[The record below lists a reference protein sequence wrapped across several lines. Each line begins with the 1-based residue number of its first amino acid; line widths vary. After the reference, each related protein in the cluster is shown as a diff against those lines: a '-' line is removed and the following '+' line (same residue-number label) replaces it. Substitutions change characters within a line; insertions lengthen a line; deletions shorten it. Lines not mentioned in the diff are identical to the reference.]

1 MRQDRTK
8 SLEKFKPKVMDL
20 HMLSSTDVDGATVYE
35 MNMPY
40 GNAKMISHFIFDG
53 VELTFQEVSMKEI
66 KHQAKP
72 LEGMF

>member
-40 GNAKMISHFIFDG
+40 EMQK
-53 VELTFQEVSMKEI
+53 
-66 KHQAKP
+66 
-72 LEGMF
+72 